1 MTRTSIISILFFCTN
16 LWAQAPYYPVENF
29 AKLPQY
35 SNPQI
40 SPDGRKIAATIIIN
54 GKPIIYVKNRDE
66 PAKVYPPLVTA
77 DTYFSRY
84 AWANNDRVIVA
95 LRGTS
100 KRGNGLYNYRRLVS
114 ARFDGSAPVGY
125 KMEPDQ
131 NGYFRQYAW
140 MVGQNK
146 QDTRHMLMALDDD
159 KNTFNAPLVHQ
170 VDLETGEKK
179 LVEKNTRGIG
189 YWVADHQGRLRIGI
203 RYKDSTRNQAIFYRI
218 NESSPWEE
226 LQNVKISDN
235 DLLEVFSFMPED
247 DNILLVTTDQ
257 LSDENELTSPG
268 TPEKLYRYNLTTRT
282 IEGEYVD
289 TIYNKIKATAQKA
302 MPGYAINIISHD
314 DNKETYTLS
323 ASSDDKPELFFLYDR
338 KLKTMDLIGSAYPQL
353 EGAALAK
360 MQKITYPARD
370 NYKIPALLTTPNE
383 ANKNLPFIIFVHG
396 GPESHDEWGFNNY
409 VQYFANRGYGV
420 LQPQFR
426 GSTGFGIAHNEAG
439 RKQWGKLIQDDI
451 TDGVKWLVKQGIAD
465 PKHICIVGGNFG
477 GYAAAIGLAKTP
489 ELYAC
494 GISINGVM
502 DLEQLYDDSDHYAA
516 KNAIRDALN
525 ERNNLEA
532 NSPIKLSNQ
541 VKAPLLLIAATKD
554 TVVPFTHS
562 TKMHKKLAEQKKPV
576 EFIELPNGEHWLTS
590 EPDQIKIFNALEGF
604 LSKYLGPQPKN

>member
-1 MTRTSIISILFFCTN
+1 MTRASIILILFFCTN
-16 LWAQAPYYPVENF
+16 LWAQVPLFPVENF

-40 SPDGRKIAATIIIN
+40 SPDGRKIAATIIVN
-54 GKPIIYVKNRDE
+54 GKPIIYIKNRDE
-66 PAKVYPPLVTA
+66 PNKVYPPLVTA

-84 AWANNDRVIVA
+84 AWANNDRIIVA

-100 KRGNGLYNYRRLVS
+100 KRGNGFYNYRRLVS

-125 KMEPDQ
+125 KMEPGQ
-131 NGYFRQYAW
+131 NGYFRQFAW
-140 MVGQNK
+140 TVGQNK
-146 QDTRHMLMALDDD
+146 QDKRHMLMALDDD
-159 KNTFNAPLVHQ
+159 KNTFNAPLVHR

-203 RYKDSTRNQAIFYRI
+203 RYKDSTRNLAIFYRI

-235 DLLEVFSFMPED
+235 DRLEVFGFMPED

-257 LSDENELTSPG
+257 LSDENELASPG
-268 TPEKLYRYNLTTRT
+268 TPEKLYRYNLSTRS

-289 TIYNKIKATAQKA
+289 TVYNKVKATAQKA

-323 ASSDDKPELFFLYDR
+323 ASGDDKPELFFLYDR

-353 EGAALAK
+353 EGAQLAK

-370 NYKIPALLTTPNE
+370 NYKIPALLTTPIE
-383 ANKNLPFIIFVHG
+383 TNKNLPFVIFVHG

-409 VQYFANRGYGV
+409 VQYFANRGFGV

-451 TDGVKWLVKQGIAD
+451 TDGVKWLIKQGIAD
-465 PKHICIVGGNFG
+465 PKHICIVGGSFG

-489 ELYAC
+489 ELYKC
-494 GISINGVM
+494 GVSINGVM

-525 ERNNLEA
+525 DRSNLEA
-532 NSPIKLSNQ
+532 NSPIKLSSQIN
-541 VKAPLLLIAATKD
+541 APLLLVAATKD
-554 TVVPFTHS
+554 TVVPYAHS
-562 TKMHKKLAEQKKPV
+562 TKIYKKLVEQKKPV
-576 EFIELPNGEHWLTS
+576 EFIELTNGEHWLTS
-590 EPDQIKIFNALEGF
+590 EGDQIKIFNALERF
-604 LSKYLGPQPKN
+604 LSKHLSSQPKT